1 MQSHLHIKAEASFYT
16 YRKVIFFNVLQ
27 ILVKIS
33 LNFLLSK
40 CPSKSIFQNIPQIL
54 FVKMSLKFSQLKFQ
68 FSFPLL
74 VAFWWINQQ
83 VECWSVLGEG
93 GEVLLKFNFVQTL
106 SAAVW
111 GRRETNNKFYR
122 SSTAGLAF
130 YLQDANFAIFFFFE
144 SHLHDCIFSH
154 FLLIFRCDLRDE
166 VLRDALRPEGR
177 WRFVR
182 RWHNDYAEMER
193 WMTRCYFTHFR
204 LTRKRDTGGEK
215 PPWISL
221 KAKRTDMFR
230 CWLSEDKFNVWEI
243 FILAPPDLFDLFLIF
258 KWSLTAVPCL
268 LIFHLHRGEVW
279 NVQMIPMRNIVK
291 LLREIL

>member
-1 MQSHLHIKAEASFYT
+1 
-16 YRKVIFFNVLQ
+16 
-27 ILVKIS
+27 
-33 LNFLLSK
+33 
-40 CPSKSIFQNIPQIL
+40 
-54 FVKMSLKFSQLKFQ
+54 MSLKFYLLKFQ

-122 SSTAGLAF
+122 SSTDGLAF

-182 RWHNDYAEMER
+182 RWHNDCAEMER

-230 CWLSEDKFNVWEI
+230 CWLSEDKFNVWEMFHFGTTRSI
-243 FILAPPDLFDLFLIF
+243 WSLFDFLMELNSSAMSIDISSPQR
-258 KWSLTAVPCL
+258 WSLKCANDSDEKHCQTIERNTVTRLRKILTNNWEKYCKK
-268 LIFHLHRGEVW
+268 IE
-279 NVQMIPMRNIVK
+279 RNIVK
-291 LLREIL
+291 QLREIL